1 MPHHQARR
9 TLDVSAILA
18 EGFEIGLKR
27 VADDMDIT
35 VEEVLDRLEKAKA
48 KAANAKAAAKRAAD
62 HPSQSSTNTEPPPG

>member
-1 MPHHQARR
+1 MPHHHARR

-27 VADDMDIT
+27 VADDMGIT

-48 KAANAKAAAKRAAD
+48 KTKRAAGD
-62 HPSQSSTNTEPPPG
+62 SSQPSTIPEPAPRQNLAT